1 MKVKKVVIEPLDEF
15 FSEVKSAVAKHESG
29 ADVNLDYISFNS
41 IEELNKILTPKRKQL
56 LDAVK
61 KFKPRSLHQLARIL
75 GRDYKNVYKDAVL
88 LEKTGF
94 LDLKKERNT
103 LIPEVPYDEID
114 IKIKV
119 GTELH
124 L

>member
-1 MKVKKVVIEPLDEF
+1 MKVRKVVVEPLDKL
-15 FSEVKSAVAKHESG
+15 FSEVTSAVAEHERG
-29 ADVNLDYISFNS
+29 TDVKLDYISFDS
-41 IEELNKILTPKRKQL
+41 IEDLNKILTTKRKQL

-61 KFKPRSLHQLARIL
+61 KFKPSSLHQLAQIL
-75 GRDYKNVYKDAVL
+75 GRDYKNVYKDAIV
-88 LEKTGF
+88 LEKAGF
-94 LDLKKERNT
+94 LEFRKEGRT